1 MIEVK
6 QLSHQFELGKKDKK
20 TVIPVLQDVSFT
32 VTKGEIVT
40 LVGRSGSGKSTLLH
54 LIGGFLPR
62 QSGNIII
69 NTTDVSDFTEAQF
82 AEFRLGTIGFIFQN
96 FQLIQSMTAYQNV
109 ELPLILQGVSET
121 ARKIQ
126 ALETLEKVGLKGF
139 EHHYPSELSG
149 GQQQRV
155 SVARA
160 LVLNPL
166 IILADEPTG
175 SLDSETEE
183 DLLHLIK
190 ELNESL
196 DITFLIITHD
206 DEVAKIGHRSLM
218 MHDGALIDQEVK

>member
-6 QLSHQFELGKKDKK
+6 DLSHQFELGKKGKK
-20 TVIPVLQDVSFT
+20 TTIPVLKTVSFMIN
-32 VTKGEIVT
+32 KGEIVT

-54 LIGGFLPR
+54 LISGFLPR
-62 QSGNIII
+62 QTGTIIL
-69 NTTDVSDFTEAQF
+69 NGQDVTGLTETAFSQ
-82 AEFRLGTIGFIFQN
+82 FRLGTIGFIFQN

-109 ELPLILQGVSET
+109 ELPLILNGVSET
-121 ARKIQ
+121 ARHVQ
-126 ALETLEKVGLKGF
+126 TLNTLAKVGLEGF

-175 SLDSETEE
+175 SLDSETER
-183 DLLHLIK
+183 DLLDLIL
-190 ELNESL
+190 ELNATL
-196 DITFLIITHD
+196 HITFLIITHD
-206 DEVAKIGHRSLM
+206 EEVAAIGHRSLA
-218 MHDGALIDQEVK
+218 MHDGQLIDGEVN